1 MFVFFPLSGA
11 SGSSGNRVDVGVAVF
26 DAAVSFGRRSEDAKA
41 SEVEIKKIRRR
52 IDAAQGAVKFE
63 IVAGI
68 DGRGLSG
75 RRLLVGSVRCRAVYF
90 PYVGRR

>member
-52 IDAAQGAVKFE
+52 IEAAQGALKFE

-68 DGRGLSG
+68 
-75 RRLLVGSVRCRAVYF
+75 RLYKSTGEDYLEDVSS
-90 PYVGRR
+90 

>member
-1 MFVFFPLSGA
+1 MTCSAFSFGSFRKVSARCLSF
-11 SGSSGNRVDVGVAVF
+11 SLSPVRRVVPAI

-68 DGRGLSG
+68 
-75 RRLLVGSVRCRAVYF
+75 RLYKSTGEDYLEDVSS
-90 PYVGRR
+90 